1 VRARVHA
8 CVRVLSYLLTD
19 ETKTACGEPATATAA
34 AAALSPSFSLSLYN
48 ADTVNAAQFV
58 QLVDLCL
65 ADCTDDK
72 LVRQLMTFVCEG
84 FVQSREE
91 LDIRRQQVTNVHYRA
106 MLCSRGTSHGPVSV
120 CMSVSV
126 SVCLSVTSRSS
137 TKMAKQRI
145 THTIP
150 HDSPGTLVF

>member
-1 VRARVHA
+1 M
-8 CVRVLSYLLTD
+8 RVLSYLLTD
-19 ETKTACGEPATATAA
+19 ETKTACGEPATATAAA

-91 LDIRRQQVTNVHYRA
+91 LDIRRQKVTNVHHRA
-106 MLCSRGTSHGPVSV
+106 MLCSCGTSHGPVSV
-120 CMSVSV
+120 C
-126 SVCLSVTSRSS
+126 LSQVGVQLKRLSRGSHI
-137 TKMAKQRI
+137 QH
-145 THTIP
+145 HTIAQ
-150 HDSPGTLVF
+150 GL